1 MIPVNDIS
9 NDWYISVIPVNDIS
23 KHSMFDFRLKVFDT
37 VARRLSFTKAADEL
51 FITQPAVTKHIKQLE
66 NYFKLPLFERKGN
79 TVTLTNAGE
88 LLLKHTESLQ
98 EISRRLEFEISLL
111 KESHKGCL
119 RLGASTTV
127 FQYVLPPILARF
139 KKSYKDV
146 QLQML
151 HANTEHI
158 EQALLRK
165 EIELGVIEGDSK
177 RRDIHYTPFARD
189 EIVLVSSAKN
199 PLAKKDEIRLDEL
212 PSIPL
217 LLREPGSGTLEVVL
231 NALQKADIKV
241 SGLNVEMYLGSSEA
255 IKSYLLHSTCMAFIS
270 RHAVLKEVDSGCLK
284 IVAIKRFSVP
294 RQFFFITHPGPEGG
308 LTALFMRFAL
318 LNYNVQ
324 SLTL

>member
-1 MIPVNDIS
+1 
-9 NDWYISVIPVNDIS
+9 
-23 KHSMFDFRLKVFDT
+23 MFDFRLKVFDT

>member
-1 MIPVNDIS
+1 
-9 NDWYISVIPVNDIS
+9 
-23 KHSMFDFRLKVFDT
+23 MFDFRLKVFDT

-284 IVAIKRFSVP
+284 IVAIKLFSVP

>member
-1 MIPVNDIS
+1 
-9 NDWYISVIPVNDIS
+9 
-23 KHSMFDFRLKVFDT
+23 MFDFRLKVFDT

-51 FITQPAVTKHIKQLE
+51 YITQPAVTKHIKQLE
-66 NYFKLPLFERKGN
+66 NHFKLPLFERKGN
-79 TVTLTNAGE
+79 TVSLTTAGQ

-98 EISRRLEFEISLL
+98 EISRRLEYEINLL
-111 KESHKGCL
+111 NESHKGSL
-119 RLGASTTV
+119 KLGASTTV
-127 FQYVLPPILARF
+127 FQYVLPPLLARF
-139 KKSYKDV
+139 KSSYKDV

-199 PLAKKDEIRLDEL
+199 PLAKKDEIRIDEL
-212 PSIPL
+212 RTIPL
-217 LLREPGSGTLEVVL
+217 LLREPGSGTLEVVI

-255 IKSYLLHSTCMAFIS
+255 IKSYLLHSSCMAFIS
-270 RHAVLKEVDSGCLK
+270 RHAVLKEVESGCLK
-284 IVAIKRFSVP
+284 ILSIKRFSIP
-294 RQFFFITHPGPEGG
+294 RQFFFITPPGPEGG
-308 LTALFMRFAL
+308 LSVVFMRFAL
-318 LNYNVQ
+318 LNYN
-324 SLTL
+324 L